1 MAQTNINI
9 RMDEDLKREF
19 DNLCNDLDLT
29 MTTVL
34 LFLQKPLTDKGHQ
47 YKYVNYRLLTY
58 LSFFLYLHYE

>member
-1 MAQTNINI
+1 VAQTNINI

-34 LFLQKPLTDKGHQ
+34 LFLQKPLSDNRE
-47 YKYVNYRLLTY
+47 YLLK
-58 LSFFLYLHYE
+58 